1 MTRASGA
8 STVERRRRIVD
19 KIQEHGQVFIQE
31 LSQQFGVSEVTIRND
46 LDQLEAKKMLIRA
59 RGGAINFEGYVGIDP
74 QIEQKNQLNYR
85 QKALIGRKAAQ
96 LIKEGDTIILDSGTT
111 TSEIVQHIPSFER
124 LNIITN
130 ALNIVRLLMD
140 HPRINVIIP
149 GGYLR
154 QNAMS
159 LVGPLAERNLR
170 SLYVD
175 KVFLSADG
183 FDTRQ
188 GIFTPNIDESHLNQI
203 MIEVAK
209 EVILVTDSS
218 KFKRKSL
225 AFICP
230 VEKLD
235 TVVTDNGISA
245 EDKQRLENAG
255 VRVII
260 AS

>member
-1 MTRASGA
+1 MARKAGS
-8 STVERRRRIVD
+8 STVGRRKQILE
-19 KIQEHGQVFIQE
+19 QLHEHGQVFVQQ
-31 LSQQFGVSEVTIRND
+31 LSRQFKVSEVTIRND
-46 LDQLEAKKMLIRA
+46 LEQLEQKKMLIRA
-59 RGGAINFEGYVGIDP
+59 RGGAMNFEGHVGID
-74 QIEQKNQLNYR
+74 QRIADKNKINYHE
-85 QKALIGRKAAQ
+85 KSLIGKKAAQ
-96 LIKEGDTIILDSGTT
+96 LINEGDTIILDSGTT
-111 TSEIVQHIPSFER
+111 TAEIVKNLSSFKT

-130 ALNIVRLLMD
+130 ALNIVNLLIGY
-140 HPRINVIIP
+140 PAVNIIIP

-170 SLYVD
+170 NFYVD

-183 FDTRQ
+183 FDTRH
-188 GIFTPNIDESHLNQI
+188 GIFTPNIDEAHLNQI

-230 VEKLD
+230 VEKLN
-235 TVVTDNGISA
+235 TVVTDKGISSD
-245 EDKQRLENAG
+245 DKQRLEDAG
-255 VRVII
+255 VKVVI
-260 AS
+260 A